1 MAKRGRKIPEI
12 LSEEEQKKLLEVF
25 NERYPTALRNKTM
38 IRLMLKSG
46 LRLAEVI
53 ALRWKDINFPAA
65 KLSVI
70 EGKGRKD
77 RTLWLGERT
86 LKQLGKWRE
95 RQNIVLAEKSLQ
107 NERNIVFTTLTGNK
121 LNGANV
127 RKMVYRYAEKAGIQA
142 EVKKHYLDE
151 DGVELSETYMQKK
164 VSPHT
169 LRHTFATEFYRMTGD
184 LRKVQKTLGHSSIQT
199 TMIYTHLVDEE
210 LENDMKK
217 LDERY

>member
-1 MAKRGRKIPEI
+1 MPKRGRRIPEV
-12 LSEEEQKKLLEVF
+12 LDEEEQKKLLEVF

-53 ALRWKDINFPAA
+53 ALRWNDINFPAA
-65 KLSVI
+65 KLSVV

-86 LKQLGKWRE
+86 LKQLGSWRE
-95 RQNIVLAEKSLQ
+95 RQNIVLAEKGLQ
-107 NERNIVFTTLTGNK
+107 NERNLVFTTLTGNK

-127 RKMVYRYAEKAGIQA
+127 RKMVYRYAEKAGIQE
-142 EVKKHYLDE
+142 EVVKHYRNQDGDE
-151 DGVELSETYMQKK
+151 LKETYMQKK

-169 LRHTFATEFYRMTGD
+169 LRHTFATELYRMTGD

-210 LENDMKK
+210 LENDMKR
-217 LDERY
+217 LDESY